1 MALRNGGPLARV
13 PLVVGARVAPERP
26 VVVASR
32 VRLLEPLVVLISPVV
47 GIRRGLLRPVTPRA
61 VLGRRNVPLPLVAPT
76 FVSSGVITSHVS
88 METNVSLVTIP
99 LRLPRVG
106 LRRAVQA
113 APANPIVGEAGAR
126 DLQMRI
132 LPLTRVPLAGL
143 RSVGMVRARYCGWFL
158 RLSSI
163 LSRR

>member
-1 MALRNGGPLARV
+1 MAVRHVLVRSQARVRPVALRNGGPLARV

-76 FVSSGVITSHVS
+76 FVSNGVT
-88 METNVSLVTIP
+88 TPCGP
-99 LRLPRVG
+99 LRL
-106 LRRAVQA
+106 
-113 APANPIVGEAGAR
+113 
-126 DLQMRI
+126 
-132 LPLTRVPLAGL
+132 
-143 RSVGMVRARYCGWFL
+143 
-158 RLSSI
+158 
-163 LSRR
+163 